1 MNKSKAEAIRLIKTA
16 VSEGWE
22 RRVSNIQCAGFP
34 KYATMVCL
42 SRTREVGAFSRS
54 WAQIIVNFRRPNS
67 PGRRESVS
75 YTVRAEYYSKNGRL
89 ARHGHRNAAYQIQRL
104 KEEFERDARGLRP
117 I

>member
-22 RRVSNIQCAGFP
+22 RKVSNIGCAGFP

-42 SRTREVGAFSRS
+42 SRTREVGAFYRS
-54 WAQIIVNFRRPNS
+54 WAQIIVNFRMPSS
-67 PGRRESVS
+67 PGRRQSVS
-75 YTVRAEYYSKNGRL
+75 YTVRAEYYSKNGRV

-104 KEEFERDARGLRP
+104 KEEFERDARRP